1 MGKRINIQY
10 SIDIDDLPDE
20 VDRLLQHATQE
31 LNKLSD
37 SNVGEPISL
46 GGLED
51 IDGLRRGLASI
62 DATLQDLSAII
73 GGYLS
78 YKASEAVPQPQPTVE
93 EPEQKNEE
101 PASPEYSF

>member
-46 GGLED
+46 G
-51 IDGLRRGLASI
+51 GLRRGLASI

-101 PASPEYSF
+101 PPSPEYSF